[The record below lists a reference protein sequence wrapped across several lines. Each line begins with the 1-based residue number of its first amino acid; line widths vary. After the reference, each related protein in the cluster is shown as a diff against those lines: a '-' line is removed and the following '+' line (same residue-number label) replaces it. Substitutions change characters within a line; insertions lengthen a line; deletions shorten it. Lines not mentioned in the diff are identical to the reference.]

1 MTPAQVVLV
10 QASFAKLWLIKQATA
25 GLFHDRR
32 FEIDPTTPPLFA
44 RPDMVL
50 HGQTLMATPGFVWRD

>member
-1 MTPAQVVLV
+1 MTPDQVALV
-10 QASFAKLWLIKQATA
+10 QDSFAKVLPIKEAAA
-25 GLFHDRR
+25 GLFYGRL

-50 HGQTLMATPGFVWRD
+50 QGQTLMATPGFVWRG